1 MDVAIVTV
9 GDELL
14 VGETTN
20 ENAAWLAG
28 EVTNRGGRVREILT
42 IGDDSDAI
50 ADAVRERATQYD
62 RVIVTGGLGGTPDD
76 VTMTGVAQALDRD
89 VVVDPDL
96 RATAQAASEAFVEA
110 HPDLAEKYDLG
121 LDADRVA
128 QTVAGGQMLENPEGL
143 APGCRV
149 ENVVVL
155 PGVPSEL
162 KATFDAVAAEFAGD
176 MVVETRFTDAPEG
189 VLGRHLA
196 ELEAA
201 FAVHGG
207 SYPGERASQN
217 RVRISGEQAAVEA
230 ALAWLGDRITLE
242 TVGQPGED

>member
-1 MDVAIVTV
+1 MDAAIVTV

-28 EVTNRGGRVREILT
+28 EVTARGGRVREILT
-42 IGDDSDAI
+42 VGDDRDAI
-50 ADAVRERATQYD
+50 ADAVRERAARYD

-76 VTMTGVAQALDRD
+76 VTMAGVAQGLDREL
-89 VVVDPDL
+89 VVDQDV
-96 RATAQAASEAFVEA
+96 RAAAQAASEAFVEA

-121 LDADRVA
+121 LDTDRVA
-128 QTVAGGQMLENPEGL
+128 QTVAGGEPLENPEGL
-143 APGCRV
+143 APGCQI

-162 KATFDAVAAEFAGD
+162 KATFEAVAETFAGD
-176 MVVETRFTDAPEG
+176 VVIKTRDTDAPEG

-196 ELEAA
+196 ELTDRFDVRA
-201 FAVHGG
+201 G
-207 SYPGERASQN
+207 SYPGERRSQN
-217 RVRISGEQAAVEA
+217 RVRIAGEPAAVDA
-230 ALAWLGDRITLE
+230 ALAWLGDRVTLDGN
-242 TVGQPGED
+242 GQPED

>member
-28 EVTNRGGRVREILT
+28 EVTARGGQVREILT
-42 IGDDSDAI
+42 IGDETDAI
-50 ADAVRERATQYD
+50 ADAVRERANRYD
-62 RVIVTGGLGGTPDD
+62 QVIVTGGLGGTPDD
-76 VTMTGVAQALDRD
+76 VTMAGVAQALDRD
-89 VVVDPDL
+89 VVVDPDV
-96 RATAQAASEAFVEA
+96 RAAAQAASDAFVEA

-128 QTVAGGQMLENPEGL
+128 QTVAGGEPLENPEGL

-162 KATFDAVAAEFAGD
+162 KATFEAVAETFAGD
-176 MVVETRFTDAPEG
+176 LVVETRVTDAPEG

-196 ELEAA
+196 ELEDH
-201 FAVHGG
+201 FDVRGG
-207 SYPGERASQN
+207 SYPGERRSQN
-217 RVRISGEQAAVEA
+217 RVRIAGEPAAVDA
-230 ALAWLGDRITLE
+230 ALAWLGDRVTLDGN
-242 TVGQPGED
+242 GQPGEE